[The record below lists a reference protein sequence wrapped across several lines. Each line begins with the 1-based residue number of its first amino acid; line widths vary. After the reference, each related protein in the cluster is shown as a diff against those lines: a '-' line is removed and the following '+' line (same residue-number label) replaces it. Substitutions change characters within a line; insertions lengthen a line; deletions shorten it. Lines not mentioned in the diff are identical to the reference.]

1 MVIVAKKKNPDEER
15 EYFPGDASVDYPD
28 EKESK
33 RARNQEELGEPLPI
47 RTIISVCAII
57 LVIIIVL
64 ALVFNLLGQE
74 NNPLL
79 YGPDGQPLKGSVKV
93 SLDGRI
99 LSDNNSEGGK
109 LQLAGNPNDKITGT
123 IGTKLK
129 LKPGS
134 KTTLSIKRGNKLSI
148 LRSGTDYYIDA
159 NGTIHFYIDPSEDL
173 NIDAYYDPETGTYII
188 DSNTAYD
195 LEFEFVI
202 EDPDTGEITTIDLE
216 AELMFTEYSGIG
228 CIEISRTNIKETTH
242 YGTYELTANLRLS
255 CEVDAPVTGIIQWE
269 NKRMGN
275 IEVSVDRYNNVS
287 MLNDT
292 NDTPIIVLSTAGEYQ
307 LKIVFTP
314 FKEFAGENANFKTI
328 FKLGAGKTETK
339 FDLAIDNLE
348 QCVKI
353 SPAEPTIRAGE
364 STTSIDIDS
373 SSCASNDIEFLLCD
387 NDPGC
392 SGGSEEGSIQ
402 LSEQFFVGGAK
413 KGSHRINITRG
424 EIPGAYGVS
433 VRARIPGKDK
443 VFIDEKTIIIEPNNS
458 ANIVPDK
465 FVVSFIGQGNSDSI
479 IVRNKTLAENVPIRA
494 SVCNLYRSSLN
505 VDVDNSRLGSG
516 ALGWL
521 VNTNQ
526 SWWRNLITDKSKQSG
541 TGKYVSALNAALG
554 PIDTIRKTTQ
564 INSSQKNALI
574 KKAYLAIVGT
584 RKNIYVL
591 LDSAENMKEKVDAMD
606 AAAQKNNSYKNID
619 MATKYVSLLN
629 NAVILSTV
637 SATSCAMAV
646 ETTGVTGR
654 VDGQA
659 SACPAAK
666 GGTTPANTSAIFAL
680 TSACGQLAMNAYSM
694 VQQIQTMDS
703 STIGDLKPEESVQY
717 ANEYLNL
724 ITDAKNHSDTAYDYA
739 KKALAAAAID
749 SFSSAS
755 NDDADAKHYLELAQ
769 AENNIITQDLDDAK
783 IALSNAKNAITVL
796 ESEEASTMST
806 VMAYAQM
813 ANVLYSTIAVTIATQ
828 LSATGL
834 LKSAV
839 AELATGAFLALEE
852 AAIHC
857 SIPDPTGVDEA
868 LCINC
873 TDIAVEAIPTAQADI
888 TKSITQFTTAHG
900 TQIVVQTAI
909 SVAISGYQTWRSMDT
924 ALLLAIS
931 EAYTAYD
938 LANGKTDTSVSDS
951 AKTKAYL
958 IPAIEAAGWL
968 SDAEKNSSIASQY
981 TEELMRLNGNFNRA
995 RIIGLVGSAI
1005 ANGFVNGAF
1014 EGGVYSTEEP
1024 SGWYFDAA
1032 DTSTTPSTASFSDL
1046 KENCENIVSLTLPDY
1061 IINLPQDGKDIDV
1074 SLGGVSVAWI
1084 QGTEQVYDVYNEQ
1097 EMGVR
1102 FSNNGLWR
1110 NGYGTVT
1117 FSVENHVHAKPTET
1131 AFKFGPFNVDDERK
1145 ETKTYKYHF
1154 KFNSAPR
1161 VGNNFTAQNNDCS
1174 NELFRGASGKDS
1186 LPKILLSWEW
1196 GSINPALPG
1205 RDANISLTSATLGSN
1220 SAKEP
1225 FLDAAQLTVLLSKK
1239 FGSLQNLLERARPSC
1254 PENSTRTVFDRVRPA
1269 MYDAETGMPIT
1280 GYTAADHEDI
1290 YCYLPLTTRFYDGKP
1305 ALYYYLEENGLSG
1318 SAQGA
1323 SDTIRVSD
1331 ASGLMGIVDF
1341 NVNLMRDGYGTDFQF
1356 DFVNTF
1362 STQILKAGPSFLDPN
1377 VGAKKYLYSS
1387 DRAFFTS
1394 PSRPDPSRYE
1404 RSWSLPDAGKY
1415 RVRMLVDFSDGAR
1428 LFSGTVPSAKI
1439 IFEIYSLAPISSN
1452 YSPFYYLPIDG
1463 TVGLSAVNS
1472 RTGYGSGIT
1481 GGSVF
1486 DVSRDEK
1493 VYYSNQQK
1501 FALAKPVASQI
1512 IDVSLLNAVPSLKGK
1527 LFDYTYYF
1535 NTTTNSDSN
1544 SKMIL
1549 SPTVATPL
1557 IAELD
1562 ANEGTR
1568 ADFYYSLKRGNSDV
1582 YLRTPD
1588 LISWTG
1594 VEGCSDLADS
1604 KISTSIDRT
1613 YALCGQ
1619 KTCSFTLPVAKTT
1632 GKTYIKG
1639 FAYSPADSIVGIA
1652 VIGSGAIIEPTPTN
1666 PSTGISPLMGIPG
1679 MRFNDKAT
1687 NSIPDSLLAMFTA
1700 VSEKNACIASMG
1712 NRELVFWPEE
1722 YLFKQ
1727 KPSNT
1732 DSMSTKESDAKDRCV
1747 KSN

>member
-1 MVIVAKKKNPDEER
+1 MAKKKSKSDEES
-15 EYFPGDASVDYPD
+15 EYFPGEAQEDYIEGQKVPKYREETD
-28 EKESK
+28 ETGK
-33 RARNQEELGEPLPI
+33 PLPV

-64 ALVFNLLGQE
+64 ALLFNLLGQE

-79 YGPDGQPLKGSVKV
+79 YGPDGLPIKGNVKV
-93 SLDGRI
+93 SLDGRLI
-99 LSDNNSEGGK
+99 SDTNSDGGK
-109 LQLAGNPNDKITGT
+109 LQLQGNPNDKISGT

-129 LKPGS
+129 IKPGS
-134 KTTLSIKRGNKLSI
+134 KTTLSIKRGAKLSI
-148 LRSGTDYYIDA
+148 LRSGTDYYVDA
-159 NGTIHFYIDPSEDL
+159 DGTIHFYIDPSEDL

-188 DSNTAYD
+188 DSNTSYD

-202 EDPDTGEITTIDLE
+202 EDPNTGEITTIDLE
-216 AELMFTEYSGIG
+216 AELMFTEYSGVG
-228 CIEISRTNIKETTH
+228 CIEFSRTNVKETTH
-242 YGTYELTANLRLS
+242 YGTYELTANLRIS

-269 NKRMGN
+269 NQRMGN

-287 MLNDT
+287 MLNDQ
-292 NDTPIIVLSTAGEYQ
+292 NDTPIIVMSTSGEYQ

-314 FKEFAGENANFKTI
+314 FKEFAGENAKFKTI
-328 FKLGAGKTETK
+328 LKIGTGKAETN

-353 SPAEPTIRAGE
+353 SPAEPIIRSGE
-364 STTSIDIDS
+364 NTTSIDIDS
-373 SSCASNDIEFLLCD
+373 SSCASDNIEFLLCD

-402 LSEQFFVGGAK
+402 LSEPFFVGGAK
-413 KGSHRINITRG
+413 KGSHRISITRG

-443 VFIDEKTIIIEPNNS
+443 VLVDEKTIIVEPNNS

-465 FVVSFIGQGNSDSI
+465 FVVSFIGQGNADSI
-479 IVRNKTLAENVPIRA
+479 VVRNKTLAEDVPIQA
-494 SVCNLYRSSLN
+494 NVCNLYRSSLN
-505 VDVDNSRLGSG
+505 VDVDNTRLGSG

-526 SWWRNLITDKSKQSG
+526 SWWRNLITDKTKQSG

-554 PIDTIRKTTQ
+554 PIDTIRKTAQ
-564 INSSQKNALI
+564 ISSSQKNALI

-591 LDSAENMKEKVDAMD
+591 LDSANNMKEKVDAMD
-606 AAAQKNNSYKNID
+606 EQAQKNNSFKNID
-619 MATKYVSLLN
+619 MAAKYVSLMST
-629 NAVILSTV
+629 AVQMST
-637 SATSCAMAV
+637 SGAASCSMATTASSQTGALAGAAGMCPPTVATANSCN
-646 ETTGVTGR
+646 
-654 VDGQA
+654 A
-659 SACPAAK
+659 SAMSASAA
-666 GGTTPANTSAIFAL
+666 
-680 TSACGQLAMNAYSM
+680 ACGELAMNAISLYNQAQSLD
-694 VQQIQTMDS
+694 T
-703 STIGDLKPEESVQY
+703 STIGDLHPEASVEY
-717 ANEYLNL
+717 ANEYLRL
-724 ITDAKNHSDTAYDYA
+724 ITNAKNHSDSAYDYA

-749 SFSSAS
+749 SFTSAS
-755 NDDADAKHYLELAQ
+755 TADADAKRYLELAQ
-769 AENNIITQDLDDAK
+769 AENEIIIRDLDDAK
-783 IALSNAKNAITVL
+783 IALSNAKDAITVL
-796 ESEEASTMST
+796 TEEEANIMST
-806 VMAYAQM
+806 VTSYMSIAQSAYS
-813 ANVLYSTIAVTIATQ
+813 LIATTIGKQ
-828 LSATGL
+828 FSTQGL
-834 LKSAV
+834 LKTASVEAL
-839 AELATGAFLALEE
+839 ATSKIALSTTIAACAACEATGAS
-852 AAIHC
+852 C
-857 SIPDPTGVDEA
+857 A
-868 LCINC
+868 LC
-873 TDIAVEAIPTAQADI
+873 ADCPVIDMAGSTCSGLI
-888 TKSITQFTTAHG
+888 TSALTQFETNW
-900 TQIVVQTAI
+900 QDLINVQNNL
-909 SVAISGYQTWRSMDT
+909 SKAISGYETWRSMDT
-924 ALLLAIS
+924 DLLMAIS
-931 EAYTAYD
+931 EALTAYD
-938 LANGKTDTSVSDS
+938 LANGNTDTSISGA

-958 IPAIEAAGWL
+958 IPAIEAANWL

-1074 SLGGVSVAWI
+1074 SLGGVSASWMS
-1084 QGTEQVYDVYNEQ
+1084 GTEQVYDVFNEQ

-1102 FSNNGLWR
+1102 FANNGLWR
-1110 NGYGTVT
+1110 NGYGTVS
-1117 FSVENHVHAKPTET
+1117 FSVENHIHAKPTET
-1131 AFKFGPFNVDDERK
+1131 SFKFGPFNVDDERK

-1161 VGNNFTAQNNDCS
+1161 TGNNFTAQNNDCS
-1174 NELFRGASGKDS
+1174 NELFRGASGKDA
-1186 LPKILLSWEW
+1186 LPKVLLSWDW
-1196 GSINPALPG
+1196 TSINPVLPG

-1220 SAKEP
+1220 LSKEP
-1225 FLDAAQLTVLLSKK
+1225 YLDATQLTILLSKK
-1239 FGSLQNLLERARPSC
+1239 FGSLENILERAKPSC
-1254 PENSTRTVFDRVRPA
+1254 PENPARTVFDRVRPA
-1269 MYDAETGMPIT
+1269 IYDAETGMPIT
-1280 GYTAADHEDI
+1280 GYTEVDNEAI

-1305 ALYYYLEENGLSG
+1305 ALYYYLEANGLSN

-1331 ASGLMGIVDF
+1331 ASGLMSIVDF

-1387 DRAFFTS
+1387 DRAYFTS

-1415 RVRMLVDFSDGAR
+1415 RVRMLVDFTQGAR

-1439 IFEIYSLAPISSN
+1439 IFELYSLAPVSN
-1452 YSPFYYLPIDG
+1452 SYSPFYYLPIDG

-1472 RTGYGSGIT
+1472 RTRYGSGIT
-1481 GGSVF
+1481 GGNIF
-1486 DVSRDEK
+1486 DISRDEK

-1501 FALAKPVASQI
+1501 FALAKIAASQI
-1512 IDVSLLNAVPSLKGK
+1512 IDMSLLNAVPSLAGK

-1562 ANEGTR
+1562 ANEGAR
-1568 ADFYYSLKRGNSDV
+1568 ADFYYSLKSGNSDV

-1594 VEGCSDLADS
+1594 LEGCSDLADS
-1604 KISTSIDRT
+1604 KISTSIDQT

-1632 GKTYIKG
+1632 GKTYIKA
-1639 FAYSPADSIVGIA
+1639 FAYSPADSIFGIA

-1679 MRFNDKAT
+1679 IRFNDKAS

-1700 VSEKNACIASMG
+1700 VSEKNACIASIG
-1712 NRELVFWPEE
+1712 NREVIFWPEE